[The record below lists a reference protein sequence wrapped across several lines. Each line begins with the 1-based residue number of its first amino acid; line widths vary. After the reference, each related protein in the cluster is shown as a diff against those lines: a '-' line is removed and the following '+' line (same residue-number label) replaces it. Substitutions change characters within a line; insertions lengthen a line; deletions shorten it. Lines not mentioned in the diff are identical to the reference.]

1 MKKLLL
7 LLVDVTK
14 IIFKIFL
21 RLILLLLS
29 MLGLGSIYGLIDIYV
44 NDSFSESKLDAEI
57 EAACGNLTGDAYGNC
72 WENFQLSSGGAGIF
86 LIFFIIFIL
95 IAIPSVIY
103 LYKLIKSDIANL
115 RKSSK
120 K

>member
-1 MKKLLL
+1 
-7 LLVDVTK
+7 
-14 IIFKIFL
+14 
-21 RLILLLLS
+21 

-72 WENFQLSSGGAGIF
+72 WEDFQLSSGGAGIF

-95 IAIPSVIY
+95 IAIPSIIF
-103 LYKLIKSDIANL
+103 LYKLLKKDFILL
-115 RKSSK
+115 RDKYK

>member
-1 MKKLLL
+1 MEQIFNITLFTIKLMLK
-7 LLVDVTK
+7 V
-14 IIFKIFL
+14 FL

-72 WENFQLSSGGAGIF
+72 WEDFQLSSGGAGIF

>member
-72 WENFQLSSGGAGIF
+72 WEDFQLSSGGAGIF

-103 LYKLIKSDIANL
+103 LYKLTKSDIANL
-115 RKSSK
+115 RKNSK